1 MSSKKHNNADAVQ
14 EEEDMDEA
22 AVNAE
27 LELLVK
33 KQKKMKRGLAIFG
46 LAIMAVLVICLIICL
61 ITGSELTTAVLFCT
75 ILYPILLYLFLWVK
89 KVFS

>member
-14 EEEDMDEA
+14 EEEGMDEA

-33 KQKKMKRGLAIFG
+33 KQKLH
-46 LAIMAVLVICLIICL
+46 ICR
-61 ITGSELTTAVLFCT
+61 
-75 ILYPILLYLFLWVK
+75 
-89 KVFS
+89 